1 MSKLDRHQL
10 ILDLVQTK
18 GNVQVSELAARIGV
32 SEMTIRRDLEALEQL
47 GALTRVHGGAAAPPS
62 RSYEPAYHARSLQR
76 VDEKERI
83 GQAAA
88 ELLHDGETVII
99 DAGTTTLEAAKALR
113 GRRNLRV
120 LALSLRIA
128 DLLADEPG
136 LTVMIPGG
144 ITRRGERSIIGVMA
158 QRAFTDLYFDTFL
171 LSAGGVD
178 PEAGVTE
185 YIPEDAAVKQAAAAS
200 ARRKIVVA
208 DSTKIGTIA
217 FARVCGIEQ
226 LDTVITDK
234 NVDSTLARA
243 LAERGPQVVTV

>member
-1 MSKLDRHQL
+1 MSKQNRHQL

-32 SEMTIRRDLEALEQL
+32 SEMTIRRDLEALEQV

-62 RSYEPAYHARSLQR
+62 RSYEPAYHARRLQR
-76 VDEKERI
+76 VDDKERI
-83 GQAAA
+83 GRAAA
-88 ELLHDGETVII
+88 ELIHDGETVII
-99 DAGTTTLEAAKALR
+99 DAGTTTLEVAKALR

-144 ITRRGERSIIGVMA
+144 ITRPGERSIIGAMT
-158 QRAFTDLYFDTFL
+158 QRAFADLYFDTL
-171 LSAGGVD
+171 VLSAGGVD

-185 YIPEDAAVKQAAAAS
+185 YIPEDAAVKQAATAS
-200 ARRKIVVA
+200 ARRKIVVT

-217 FARVCGIEQ
+217 FARVCGVEQ
-226 LDTVITDK
+226 LDTVVTDK
-234 NVDSTLARA
+234 NVDPALAHA
-243 LAERGPQVVTV
+243 IAERGPEVVTV